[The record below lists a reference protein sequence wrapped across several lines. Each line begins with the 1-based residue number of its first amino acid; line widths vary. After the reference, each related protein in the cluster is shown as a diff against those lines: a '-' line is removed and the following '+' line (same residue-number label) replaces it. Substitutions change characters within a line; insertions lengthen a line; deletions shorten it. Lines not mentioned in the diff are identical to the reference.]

1 MTRFRLGFVLL
12 SVLLVAVLV
21 GCRRT
26 AGGKASL
33 PQEDLRAKQMLQGI
47 WLNDAEG
54 DVSFMAKGDTIFYPD
69 STSQPVR
76 FAIYGDTLVLSAAGE
91 SKYPIVKQAPH
102 LFVFKNQNGDVVKL
116 VKSEDP
122 DDRYAFEERR
132 PVALNQ
138 NRLIK
143 RDTVVTL
150 GGEKYHSYTQ
160 VNPTTY
166 KVVKS
171 SYNDDGVAVDNV
183 YHDNI
188 VHVSVFNGARK
199 VYSGDFR
206 KQAFVR
212 LVPADYLSQSV
223 LSDITFTRIDAP
235 ASTMR
240 PRSASPTVP
249 AASSSNCSSRPP
261 AGSPC
266 AWPTTETGRAAS
278 RGCGRCPMAE
288 RPHSHKRK
296 RASRPES

>member
-1 MTRFRLGFVLL
+1 M
-12 SVLLVAVLV
+12 
-21 GCRRT
+21 
-26 AGGKASL
+26 

-76 FAIYGDTLVLSAAGE
+76 FAIYG
-91 SKYPIVKQAPH
+91 
-102 LFVFKNQNGDVVKL
+102 
-116 VKSEDP
+116 
-122 DDRYAFEERR
+122 
-132 PVALNQ
+132 
-138 NRLIK
+138 
-143 RDTVVTL
+143 DTVVTL

-223 LSDITFTRIDAP
+223 LSDITFTRIDASGLHYAATLCIPDSPSSFVVELLISP
-235 ASTMR
+235 AGRLTMR
-240 PRSASPTVP
+240 VAD
-249 AASSSNCSSRPP
+249 N
-261 AGSPC
+261 
-266 AWPTTETGRAAS
+266 
-278 RGCGRCPMAE
+278 
-288 RPHSHKRK
+288 
-296 RASRPES
+296 

>member
-21 GCRRT
+21 GCRRP

-33 PQEDLRAKQMLQGI
+33 PQEDPRAKQMLQGI

-223 LSDITFTRIDAP
+223 LSDIAFTRIDASGLHYAATLCIPDSPSSFVVELLISP
-235 ASTMR
+235 AGRLTMR
-240 PRSASPTVP
+240 VAD
-249 AASSSNCSSRPP
+249 N
-261 AGSPC
+261 
-266 AWPTTETGRAAS
+266 
-278 RGCGRCPMAE
+278 
-288 RPHSHKRK
+288 
-296 RASRPES
+296 